1 MYVIANLN
9 DLEYLDDEKITETQ
23 RTLARTHIG
32 VYTMSGGPIKFME
45 RFGQSSNIMTFFKY
59 DPKRHRPQ
67 MASLIPPRSLLRSK
81 PSTSTGRQ

>member
-1 MYVIANLN
+1 MYVIGNLN
-9 DLEYLDDEKITETQ
+9 DLDYLDDSKITEAQ

-45 RFGQSSNIMTFFKY
+45 RFSNSSNIMTFFKY
-59 DPKRHRPQ
+59 DSKRYRPQ
-67 MASLIPPRSLLRSK
+67 MARTSLRAK